1 MAAREFQGVLVN
13 NWTSP
18 LFRTA
23 DDVDSGEWQDPFL
36 PSHVPGAGHIN
47 PQEQGEWRSESDGIL
62 TGTSGWARWGVRV
75 LDDVN
80 DAGPDGL
87 GHFEFVQV
95 NWGVPFYG
103 APHFTVGISRNDP
116 GNSDAFVTPDQRPPV
131 LEIVPTS
138 MAENGNEG
146 ALAQA
151 AEIAPYVF
159 AIPWSFF
166 SGAQESTHPR
176 ISFSVRKRPN
186 SQSRSPLTFP
196 TGVPTRQQIA
206 MEAFRNRTLRAAPL
220 GFVGGFPTFHEK
232 VEGRNHLSGT
242 VFLTHAAAD
251 WRDVPLAELAGVS
264 LDDFAGRIRAS
275 NAWATQHGYIGGFP
289 TFFHADY
296 GHGIVCGTT
305 LIKAEGAEFH
315 DIPALELGTNISLDD
330 FDARFRATHDYA
342 LRAGFAG
349 GIPTLF
355 HAKKPNPIAASH
367 PAHGIGATG
376 GTITVCGAIVFK
388 RGERIGST
396 LTRAETYAASRDI
409 LLYQDPA

>member
-13 NWTSP
+13 NWDNP
-18 LFRTA
+18 LVRTA
-23 DDVDSGEWQDPFL
+23 DNVDSGQWQDPWL
-36 PSHVPGAGHIN
+36 PSHVPGAGRIN

-80 DAGPDGL
+80 DAGPDGM

-103 APHFTVGISRNDP
+103 TPTITVGVSRNDP

-138 MAENGNEG
+138 RAENGNEG

-166 SGAQESTHPR
+166 SNAEESTHPR
-176 ISFSVRKRPN
+176 VSFTVRRRAN
-186 SQSRSPLTFP
+186 GQTRSPLTFP
-196 TGVPTRQQIA
+196 SGLPSRQQTA
-206 MEAFRNRTLRAAPL
+206 MEAFRNRTLTAPAM
-220 GFVGGFPTFHEK
+220 GFVGGFPTFHEQ
-232 VEGRNHLSGT
+232 VQGRNHLSGT
-242 VFLTHAAAD
+242 VFVTQASAD
-251 WRDVPLAELAGVS
+251 WRDVPLVELGNVS
-264 LDDFAGRIRAS
+264 LDDFAGRMRAS
-275 NAWATQHGYIGGFP
+275 NTWASQHGYIGGFP

-296 GHGIVCGTT
+296 GSGIVCGTT
-305 LIKAEGAEFH
+305 LIKAAGAEFR
-315 DIPALELGTNISLDD
+315 DISLLELGSPSLDD
-330 FDARFRATHDYA
+330 FEARFRATQDYA
-342 LRAGFAG
+342 LREGFVG
-349 GIPTLF
+349 GFPTLF
-355 HAKKPNPIAASH
+355 HAKVPNPIEVSN
-367 PAHGIGATG
+367 PAQRIGIGSG
-376 GTITVCGAIVFK
+376 QITVCGAILFRK
-388 RGERIGST
+388 GERIGST
-396 LTRAETYAASRDI
+396 LTRAETYAAFRDV